1 MEDRI
6 KDLFKTSVGKYV
18 SPQKLELLLG
28 QDNHIEQVIVVGDN
42 RKYVS
47 ALIVPSFEHL
57 KPIIEK
63 LGLDPADRKKLVTH
77 ETVVNHFQEKLDQIQ
92 VDVTPY
98 ERVVKFTL
106 LTEPFSIENSA
117 MTSTLKLRRK
127 VIADLYKEQIELMY
141 SAG

>member
-1 MEDRI
+1 
-6 KDLFKTSVGKYV
+6 
-18 SPQKLELLLG
+18 LLG
-28 QDNHIEQVIVVGDN
+28 KENHIEQVIVVGDN
-42 RKYVS
+42 RKFVS

-57 KPIIEK
+57 KPMAEK
-63 LGLDPADRKKLVTH
+63 LGIDPADRKKLVAH
-77 ETVVNHFQEKLDQIQ
+77 ESVIKYFQEKLEQIQ

-127 VIADLYKEQIELMY
+127 VIAELYKDQIELMY